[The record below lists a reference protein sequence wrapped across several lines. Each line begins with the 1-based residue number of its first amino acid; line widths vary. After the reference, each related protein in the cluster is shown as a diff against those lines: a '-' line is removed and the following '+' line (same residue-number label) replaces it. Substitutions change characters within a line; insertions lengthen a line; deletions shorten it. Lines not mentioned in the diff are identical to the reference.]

1 MTMVPTE
8 QTAGNGNG
16 YAVEQYQQP
25 AQQSRFL
32 PAQQV
37 AAGKPEMTL
46 IDWANQMQAAGQ
58 LANALVRTSFV
69 PEAFRGKVDEGAAA
83 ILTGFDLGLSP
94 TASLRAIY
102 VIKGTPAMYARAMQA
117 VLQSKGHS
125 IWVEE
130 ATATRVVVKGHRR
143 GEAHRVQTSVWTLDR
158 AKTAE
163 LLSNAQYKK
172 NPQNMLRARA
182 TGECCWM
189 VAPDALHGIG
199 ASVEELGE
207 DPAGEYGEATETAP
221 AAEPAKRTAKRKP
234 LDSAPAADLEP
245 ETVRATAEVGE
256 AASPP
261 PADSEPLT
269 RAQQGKMFALFG
281 EKGIT
286 SPTAQ
291 RDFVASVIGR
301 QIASRSDLTKG
312 EAKAVI
318 DALEQ
323 VPMATP
329 DVDMG
334 GAELDDPAEPVEGEL
349 Q

>member
-1 MTMVPTE
+1 MTLVPTAE
-8 QTAGNGNG
+8 QPSGNG
-16 YAVEQYQQP
+16 YTAVEQYQQP
-25 AQQSRFL
+25 QQSRFL
-32 PAQQV
+32 PAQQ
-37 AAGKPEMTL
+37 AAPGKPEMTL

-199 ASVEELGE
+199 ASVEELDE
-207 DPAGEYGEATETAP
+207 DPAGEYGDATEAP
-221 AAEPAKRTAKRKP
+221 AVAEPTKRTAKRKP
-234 LDSAPAADLEP
+234 LDQASAVEP
-245 ETVRATAEVGE
+245 DPEPVRATAEVGE
-256 AASPP
+256 ARPVSAPP
-261 PADSEPLT
+261 VAVNPDPMPEN
-269 RAQQGKMFALFG
+269 RQKRMFAMFRDAGFG
-281 EKGIT
+281 NKEEQLAYIEVTIKRSIE
-286 SPTAQ
+286 SRAELTA
-291 RDFVASVIGR
+291 AEGE
-301 QIASRSDLTKG
+301 QII
-312 EAKAVI
+312 EALDRTIAESNQAVPQ
-318 DALEQ
+318 D
-323 VPMATP
+323 
-329 DVDMG
+329 
-334 GAELDDPAEPVEGEL
+334 GAE
-349 Q
+349 

>member
-8 QTAGNGNG
+8 AQPNGNG
-16 YAVEQYQQP
+16 YAVEQYQPQQP
-25 AQQSRFL
+25 QQSRFL
-32 PAQQV
+32 PAQT
-37 AAGKPEMTL
+37 APGKPEMTL

-207 DPAGEYGEATETAP
+207 DPAGEYGDATEAP
-221 AAEPAKRTAKRKP
+221 AAVEPAKRTAKRKP
-234 LDSAPAADLEP
+234 LDAAPAQDPEP
-245 ETVRATAEVGE
+245 EPVRATAEVGE
-256 AASPP
+256 ARPVSAP
-261 PADSEPLT
+261 PAPVNPDPMPDNRS
-269 RAQQGKMFALFG
+269 RKMFASFRDAGFG
-281 EKGIT
+281 GKDEQLAYIE
-286 SPTAQ
+286 
-291 RDFVASVIGR
+291 VVIGR
-301 QIASRSDLTKG
+301 PIASRTELT
-312 EAKAVI
+312 AA
-318 DALEQ
+318 
-323 VPMATP
+323 
-329 DVDMG
+329 
-334 GAELDDPAEPVEGEL
+334 EGEL
-349 Q
+349 IIEALDRTIAENSQAAPQDGAE